1 LSNPIKAKKYLVK
14 LGTVKSII
22 NTQLGNLT
30 VECSDKQ
37 QYQQNSLHNLQ
48 HDEGGNYM
56 AETENQ
62 CKNM

>member
-1 LSNPIKAKKYLVK
+1 MAIISCQNEKWIQKLSNPIKAKKYLVK

-37 QYQQNSLHNLQ
+37 QYQ
-48 HDEGGNYM
+48 
-56 AETENQ
+56 

>member
-1 LSNPIKAKKYLVK
+1 MAIISCQNEKWIQKLSNPIKAKKCLVK

-37 QYQQNSLHNLQ
+37 QYQ
-48 HDEGGNYM
+48 
-56 AETENQ
+56 